1 MENGKKSIYLKYES
15 VGPFLNNLDARIM
28 FNLLILFGAG
38 ISAAVG
44 IFMFFRPV
52 AAIEVQR
59 RFYEKIN
66 WRIEPISMAKE
77 IRNTK
82 IMGLFL
88 VIISL
93 AAVVYCK

>member
-1 MENGKKSIYLKYES
+1 MLIMLG
-15 VGPFLNNLDARIM
+15 VGV
-28 FNLLILFGAG
+28 
-38 ISAAVG
+38 SAAVG
-44 IFMFFRPV
+44 VFLFFRPV

-66 WRIEPISMAKE
+66 WRIEPISMTKE

-93 AAVVYCK
+93 AAVVYSK